1 MIEAPEAARRRC
13 AEALYASLG
22 FVPVP
27 VPGIE
32 GAGPPQSL

>member
-1 MIEAPEAARRRC
+1 MIEAPGAARRRC

-27 VPGIE
+27 GIE
-32 GAGPPQSL
+32 VAGPPQP